1 MNCVD
6 YFFENTSNL
15 QKDLIIGTTEKINY
29 LVAYERTILI
39 ANFLTNKIGTGKKV
53 LLVSQNSI
61 FWMTTYLGILK
72 SGNICVPLN
81 PSIEQKNFDF
91 IAEKTQCELVFISDI
106 ALKKLTVSIEKY
118 SELNYPSDFSSLTTK
133 SKKTN
138 KFDGNQIAEIIF
150 TSGSTSTPKG
160 VLLTHNN
167 IIANTNS
174 IIQYLNLNEN
184 DIIQIVLPFYYCY
197 GLSLLH
203 THLRVGGQIV
213 VNNNFIFLASTID
226 NINKYHCTGFAGVP
240 SHFQILLRKTD
251 LFKNTF
257 FTSLRY
263 VTQAGGKLHN
273 IFINE
278 FVSTFPSIQFITMY
292 GQTEATARLS
302 YLPSQ
307 MIYEK
312 TGSIGKAIP
321 DVELRVVDEG
331 GESVVPGQ
339 IGEIIA
345 KGNNIMAGYLN
356 DPIETSHAIRN
367 GWLYTGDLGT
377 VVEDGYIYLT
387 SRIKEIIKVGGKRV
401 SPKEIEEVITMIPEV
416 IDCSIEA
423 FQDELLG
430 EGIKS
435 TIVINEK
442 GKHITAEYIR
452 NYCGSQLSAHKIPTI
467 IEFKES
473 MNINTTGK
481 KVKKL

>member
-167 IIANTNS
+167 IIAYTNS

-367 GWLYTGDLGT
+367 G
-377 VVEDGYIYLT
+377 
-387 SRIKEIIKVGGKRV
+387 
-401 SPKEIEEVITMIPEV
+401 
-416 IDCSIEA
+416 C
-423 FQDELLG
+423 
-430 EGIKS
+430 
-435 TIVINEK
+435 
-442 GKHITAEYIR
+442 
-452 NYCGSQLSAHKIPTI
+452 
-467 IEFKES
+467 
-473 MNINTTGK
+473 
-481 KVKKL
+481 

>member
-1 MNCVD
+1 MNCID
-6 YFFENTSNL
+6 FLFENTYNH
-15 QKDLIIGTTEKINY
+15 QKELILGTQEQINY
-29 LVAYERTILI
+29 LTAYDRTILL
-39 ANFLTNKIGTGKKV
+39 ANFLTYKIGTGKKV

-61 FWMTTYLGILK
+61 FWITTYLGILK
-72 SGNICVPLN
+72 SGNICVPLS
-81 PSIEQKNFDF
+81 PSIEQKNFDY
-91 IAEKTQCELVFISDI
+91 IVEKTECELVFISEI
-106 ALKKLTVSIEKY
+106 ALKKLTVSIKKY
-118 SELNYPSDFSSLTTK
+118 SELNYPEVFSSATTK
-133 SKKTN
+133 NENTN
-138 KFDGNQIAEIIF
+138 KFDGEQIAEIIF
-150 TSGSTSTPKG
+150 TSGSTSSPKG
-160 VLLTHNN
+160 VMLTHNN

-174 IIQYLNLNEN
+174 ILQYLNLNEN
-184 DIIQIVLPFYYCY
+184 DIIQVVLPFYYCY

-213 VNNNFIFLASTID
+213 INNNFIFLASTIN

-251 LFKNTF
+251 LFKNSI

-273 IFINE
+273 TFINE
-278 FVSTFPSIQFITMY
+278 FVSNFPSIQFITMY

-302 YLPSQ
+302 YLPPQ
-307 MIYEK
+307 MIYKK

-321 DVELRVVDEG
+321 EVELKVVNEL
-331 GESVVPGQ
+331 GEFVEPGQ

-377 VVEDGYIYLT
+377 VDEDGYIYLT

-401 SPKEIEEVITMIPEV
+401 SPKEIEEIITTIPEV

-423 FQDELLG
+423 FQDDILG

-435 TIVINEK
+435 TIIINEN

-452 NYCGSQLSAHKIPTI
+452 NYCGSRLSAYKIPAI

-473 MNINTTGK
+473 MNINAAGK
-481 KVKKL
+481 KVKSL